1 MKIAEA
7 EEFLWRGGGTLSQRL
22 RGETEIGLARQRV
35 EGHGSNYNL
44 SRGPIMFA
52 CRLFSSKKTMLWS
65 VLGSIVACAAVPTN
79 GFAIDKIATNAK
91 AVFTKAGGTTKEGL
105 TKEQFH
111 AAEAKISDAINRMA
125 RDGIIGGAVAPPV
138 AIKRDLSK
146 KDKITYLEFLDY
158 FRGIASEQ
166 DLKIRRALVDQAV
179 AEQAAAQAAAGTA
192 IAAAQQAAADAEAAR
207 REAQAERERDGA
219 ESEQA
224 RLDREDRELQLIRL
238 ELMWYLEHPK
248 QPWHR
253 PNSTPSNVPPSGQ
266 LGVAASG
273 AGGAGAGAGSGN
285 PKPGKP
291 GIASSPGPSGVPP
304 IVRPSPAPGSG
315 SSRSGN
321 PASGGSANGGD
332 SSKGKSDDRKKQ

>member
-1 MKIAEA
+1 MK
-7 EEFLWRGGGTLSQRL
+7 
-22 RGETEIGLARQRV
+22 
-35 EGHGSNYNL
+35 
-44 SRGPIMFA
+44 SRNSR
-52 CRLFSSKKTMLWS
+52 RLFSSKKTMLWS

-91 AVFTKAGGTTKEGL
+91 AVFTKAGGTTKYGL
-105 TKEQFH
+105 TKEQFQ

-146 KDKITYLEFLDY
+146 KEKITDKEFLDY
-158 FRGIASEQ
+158 FRGLASEQ

-207 REAQAERERDGA
+207 REAQAERELDGA
-219 ESEQA
+219 DSEQA
-224 RLDREDRELQLIRL
+224 LLDREELIRL
-238 ELMWYLEHPK
+238 ELNWYLEHPK

-253 PNSTPSNVPPSGQ
+253 PNSTPSNVPPSSQ
-266 LGVAASG
+266 LGVTGSG
-273 AGGAGAGAGSGN
+273 AGSAGAGSGN

-321 PASGGSANGGD
+321 PASGGSVNGGD